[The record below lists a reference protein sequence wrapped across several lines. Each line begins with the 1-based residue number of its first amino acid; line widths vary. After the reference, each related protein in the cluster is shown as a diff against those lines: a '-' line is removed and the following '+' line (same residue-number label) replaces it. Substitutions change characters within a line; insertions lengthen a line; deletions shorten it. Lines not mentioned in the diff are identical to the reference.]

1 MKCQDLS
8 HSHGQKKDLKKE
20 SEFFIEKLREA
31 GFRITEQRKALIK
44 SILNFKS
51 PFTAEEVHS
60 KLKLKGIDLT
70 TVYRSLSSF
79 VDVDLLRTVD
89 FADGT
94 LRYEY
99 AAHEDEHHHHVI
111 CKKCQKV
118 EAVEVC
124 DVQIQE
130 ELVEKLGYTNI
141 SHRLEFFGICKQCKK

>member
-1 MKCQDLS
+1 MKCQDLG

-20 SEFFIEKLREA
+20 SEFFIEKLRDG

-44 SILNFKS
+44 SILSFKT

-60 KLKLKGIDLT
+60 KLKLTGVDLT

-79 VDVDLLRTVD
+79 VEIDLLRTVD
-89 FADGT
+89 FSDGT

-99 AAHEDEHHHHVI
+99 IAHEDEHHHHVI
-111 CKKCQKV
+111 CRKCQKV
-118 EAVEVC
+118 EAVEIC
-124 DVQIQE
+124 DVQVQE
-130 ELVEKLGYTNI
+130 NLVEKLGYTNI